1 MVMADNFNFELVSP
15 ERLLVSGSVSE
26 VVIPATEG
34 EMTVMA
40 NHAPTMTTIKP
51 GVVTVKA
58 ADGKKDRYV
67 VFGGFADIIPTGC
80 TLLAESAVHVDEFN
94 SDDITRRIDVA
105 RTAKGRDRA
114 AHRLAT
120 APRDRRFPYMQAL
133 LRGDMLGVVCDAEG
147 MFCRGQ
153 LDIQRSEDQDI
164 GRERCDAGSL
174 LLYENVNDAP
184 ADGGHRQHRFLQR

>member
-1 MVMADNFNFELVSP
+1 MADSFNFELVSP

-51 GVVTVKA
+51 GIVTVKT

-67 VFGGFADIIPTGC
+67 VFGGFADIVPTGC

-94 SDDITRRIDVA
+94 SDDITRRIESA
-105 RTAKGRDRA
+105 RKELDHVKTDDQKFGIETY
-114 AHRLAT
+114 LAELT
-120 APRDRRFPYMQAL
+120 T
-133 LRGDMLGVVCDAEG
+133 
-147 MFCRGQ
+147 
-153 LDIQRSEDQDI
+153 
-164 GRERCDAGSL
+164 
-174 LLYENVNDAP
+174 
-184 ADGGHRQHRFLQR
+184 LQGIVMPV